1 MEQHLILDNNNMNNN
16 MNINYD
22 NTTDN
27 TISDDIS
34 NLITPINLTKL
45 INKKIMEI
53 SNNNITLK
61 YKICT
66 DEQNII
72 NYFNENQPTNI
83 TTLHERPHMFFVV
96 SIGTYYFRLLI
107 PNMITSI
114 LNIKNCDIFYD
125 SNENSF
131 NIKVNAKSIPIV
143 GIFDANKTNSDMNKI
158 KFNNHII
165 LIGDKIEL
173 DINEQH
179 FNIINNILN
188 VTIPKGIRGFDIVEN
203 IDINNF
209 KSFTKFEVNM
219 DEKIKARVQFVFIG
233 ESPAVKADGGVL
245 VRAMQEI
252 EIEALPKDLPKE
264 IMIDISSLATFED
277 KIHIKDLKLS
287 GGIRILTNLNETI
300 ALVAPPRSDKE
311 MEELETKPFEA
322 AVSEVKV
329 VGEEAKAAAAAET
342 GQEEAK

>member
-1 MEQHLILDNNNMNNN
+1 MLFLCLFDMLLTVNRLLLIVSLMLELKADARTILGKKVNSLRKTGL
-16 MNINYD
+16 IPAILYGHGKKPA
-22 NTTDN
+22 
-27 TISDDIS
+27 TISVNAREFD
-34 NLITPINLTKL
+34 
-45 INKKIMEI
+45 KIFKQAGE
-53 SNNNITLK
+53 
-61 YKICT
+61 
-66 DEQNII
+66 
-72 NYFNENQPTNI
+72 
-83 TTLHERPHMFFVV
+83 TTLLSLVLDGKKHNVFIHDQARD
-96 SIGTYYFRLLI
+96 SLSGQ
-107 PNMITSI
+107 IT
-114 LNIKNCDIFYD
+114 
-125 SNENSF
+125 
-131 NIKVNAKSIPIV
+131 
-143 GIFDANKTNSDMNKI
+143 
-158 KFNNHII
+158 H
-165 LIGDKIEL
+165 L
-173 DINEQH
+173 D
-179 FNIINNILN
+179 F
-188 VTIPKGIRGFDIVEN
+188 
-203 IDINNF
+203 
-209 KSFTKFEVNM
+209 FEVNM

-311 MEELETKPFEA
+311 MEELETKPVEA